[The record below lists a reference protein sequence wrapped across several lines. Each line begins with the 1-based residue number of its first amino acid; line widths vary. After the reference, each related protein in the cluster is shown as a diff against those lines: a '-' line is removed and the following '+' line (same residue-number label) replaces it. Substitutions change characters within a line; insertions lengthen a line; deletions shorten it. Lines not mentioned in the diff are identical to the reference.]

1 MGRGY
6 PGLSERTLNLVRN
19 IVRER
24 QRVIDRGEGQ
34 VAEQNQSKN
43 MYAFGYRHGGR
54 HHEPREAGRKTL
66 ETGEDKE
73 RNPPVKLSNGTWS
86 CLHITFS
93 LVQLLLDICLPKTGR
108 VNLCYF
114 KPISFVVVIC
124 YRGK

>member
-6 PGLSERTLNLVRN
+6 PGLSERTLNMVRN

-54 HHEPREAGRKTL
+54 TMSQGKQGGKLLKL
-66 ETGEDKE
+66 E
-73 RNPPVKLSNGTWS
+73 
-86 CLHITFS
+86 
-93 LVQLLLDICLPKTGR
+93 KTGKGI
-108 VNLCYF
+108 LL
-114 KPISFVVVIC
+114 
-124 YRGK
+124 